1 MKTISM
7 ALFLILFCGV
17 SSPVFSA
24 DGVFLTLQIK
34 QGQLRSTPS
43 FLGRVTSTLTYG
55 SKVKV
60 VEDKGAWKKVS
71 VRNTTGW
78 IHESALTTK
87 AIVMRSGKENVATEA
102 SQGEIV
108 LAGKGFNSKVEAQF
122 RSKDNSRYYT
132 WVDKMEAQSVKPTQM
147 QNFLKQGQVA
157 VPQET
162 VP

>member
-1 MKTISM
+1 MKPVRI
-7 ALFLILFCGV
+7 ALFFVIFFGLN
-17 SSPVFSA
+17 SPLFSA
-24 DGVFLTLQIK
+24 GEVFLSLQIK

-60 VEDKGAWKKVS
+60 IEDKGAWKKVS
-71 VRNTTGW
+71 IRNTSGW

-87 AIVMRSGKENVATEA
+87 TIVMRSGKANVATET
-102 SQGEIV
+102 SPGELA

-122 RSKDNSRYYT
+122 RSKNNSTYYA
-132 WVDKMEAQSVKPTQM
+132 WVDKMEAQSVKPSQM
-147 QNFLKQGQVA
+147 QNFLKQGQVT
-157 VPQET
+157 VPQEN